1 MVISLFVGLL
11 CVAAT
16 WLIFQRITD
25 DTFTTTLGWTIS
37 LSAVTLFAAHRHREL
52 LTKPIRTFGFSAAGY
67 LLVALA
73 SIPIV
78 AAITAYVA
86 LLNRYFVVH
95 DDTLSTGATAHPV
108 FWAVLLIAVV
118 PPLIEEIGFR
128 GLVYGALRKTMTV
141 GEAALVS
148 SFAFAILHLS
158 IPALLTHWP
167 LGLYFCWLRQ
177 RSQSLWPGVFAH
189 ACHNLGCLVL
199 FWIGLS

>member
-1 MVISLFVGLL
+1 M
-11 CVAAT
+11 
-16 WLIFQRITD
+16 
-25 DTFTTTLGWTIS
+25 
-37 LSAVTLFAAHRHREL
+37 
-52 LTKPIRTFGFSAAGY
+52 
-67 LLVALA
+67 
-73 SIPIV
+73 
-78 AAITAYVA
+78 
-86 LLNRYFVVH
+86 
-95 DDTLSTGATAHPV
+95 